1 MIQIDGNI
9 VDLEAQLDDMAAA
22 AADLT
27 DAWTSVG
34 QWWKARQV
42 TVFTTA
48 NRGEWPMRDPDTK
61 KIGRGPLMRTGEL
74 MRAVSSPKPIYSS
87 PSTARFGQQG
97 TKGWYGVFHARGSG
111 VPVRNPVP
119 PLTQAEALEVVEIIR
134 DHIMEAGR

>member
-1 MIQIDGNI
+1 MIQIDGNV
-9 VDLEAQLDDMAAA
+9 VDLEDQLDAMGAAA
-22 AADLT
+22 GDLT
-27 DAWTSVG
+27 GAWDTVG
-34 QWWKARQV
+34 QWWRARQV

-48 NRGEWPMRDPDTK
+48 NRGAWQMRDPDTS

-74 MRAVSSPKPIYSS
+74 MRAVSSPKPIYAS

-97 TKGWYGVFHARGSG
+97 KKGWYGVFHARGNG

-119 PLTQAEALEVVEIIR
+119 PLTQAEAIEVVEILR